1 MCFSLIPFRTLKTRV
16 ADPHSF
22 HPDPAFQAEYRS
34 GSRAL
39 MTKKFKQMTSEKK
52 KKKFCTKTTMYLSLG
67 LHKERPSYR
76 RSLQLSKEAIQTSK
90 HELKKTILLLCV
102 IFALLDP
109 DPDFESGS
117 TDPIESG
124 SHSVADP
131 QPCLKR
137 IILSSIS
144 YEK

>member
-1 MCFSLIPFRTLKTRV
+1 MHVHVTEEAFSSQKGHPTLQNMN
-16 ADPHSF
+16 F
-22 HPDPAFQAEYRS
+22 
-34 GSRAL
+34 
-39 MTKKFKQMTSEKK
+39 KK
-52 KKKFCTKTTMYLSLG
+52 
-67 LHKERPSYR
+67 
-76 RSLQLSKEAIQTSK
+76 
-90 HELKKTILLLCV
+90 ILLLCV

-124 SHSVADP
+124 SNPVSDP